1 MQLKSI
7 NLMNFRQFK
16 DLKISFPSSND
27 GKNVTLI
34 FGDNGSGKTTLANA
48 IIWCLYGQID
58 FEKRNYII
66 SI

>member
-7 NLMNFRQFK
+7 SLMNFRQFK
-16 DLKISFPSSND
+16 DLKISFPSSKD

-48 IIWCLYGQID
+48 FIWCL
-58 FEKRNYII
+58 
-66 SI
+66 